1 LLGLL
6 SLLLLWALLMSA
18 VQGSPP
24 RWYGAVVIFLLS
36 AALGVVSYFSIT
48 IGWYRMTGSQIG
60 LTRYADRL
68 PNIDLPRVPLTVFLH
83 AISLVLGVTALIV
96 AAHINVLEFNDF
108 VAASADA
115 ILPWD
120 PTRTARKYLVVAFI
134 LAASSLAWSRFGHR
148 RHSISVLP
156 ALMLVLAIP
165 AGAVGYEMR
174 SNYWNYSYWIEKG
187 LDGREEMLEDPYL
200 YLGEPQSEN
209 TIAIRVRN
217 DMIQLLQLA
226 ERSGMGS
233 APDRWEGLREL
244 EREVRQRR
252 RTGLAFLIVAVGV
265 LGGGIFILRME
276 RNNE

>member
-1 LLGLL
+1 
-6 SLLLLWALLMSA
+6 
-18 VQGSPP
+18 
-24 RWYGAVVIFLLS
+24 LS
-36 AALGVVSYFSIT
+36 AALGVASYFSIT

-60 LTRYADRL
+60 LTKYADRL
-68 PNIDLPRVPLTVFLH
+68 PNINLPRVPLTVFLY

-120 PTRTARKYLVVAFI
+120 PTRTARKYLVLAFI
-134 LAASSLAWSRFGHR
+134 LAASSFAWSRFGHR

-156 ALMLVLAIP
+156 ALMLVIAIP

-174 SNYWNYSYWIEKG
+174 SNYWSYSYWIEKG

-233 APDRWEGLREL
+233 APDHWEGLREL

-252 RTGLAFLIVAVGV
+252 RTGLAFLIIAGGV
-265 LGGGIFILRME
+265 LGGGIFILRKE
-276 RNNE
+276 RNTA